1 MLICPKCDKTAVD
14 SNHFKCTVCQYEIP
28 KKNGVPCFSPE
39 LSEHNQG
46 FDRRFFSELAK
57 VEDGHFWFEGR
68 NRVILSSMR
77 RFFPRSGR
85 FLEIGCGTGFVLRG
99 IQRQFCQYQL
109 TGSEIYT
116 EGLKFASERLP
127 QVQFIQFDAKRVP
140 FISYFDGIGAFD
152 VIEHIEEDEQV
163 LKEIHK
169 ALKPEGAVILSV
181 PQHMFL
187 WSRVDEQ
194 AFHKRRY
201 SKNELVEKVR
211 RAGFDV
217 VYATS
222 FMSLLLPIMFVTR
235 FSKRK
240 KVADKMAEFTISRLS
255 NRVFEWVLALECFLT
270 SKGGISWPAGG
281 SLVLVARKLSS
292 RDAV

>member
-1 MLICPKCDKTAVD
+1 MLISPKCESTSVN
-14 SNHFKCTVCQYEIP
+14 STHFKCTACRYEIP

-57 VEDGHFWFEGR
+57 VEDGHFWFEAR
-68 NRVILSSMR
+68 NRLILSSMH

-85 FLEIGCGTGFVLRG
+85 FLEIGCGTGFVLRE
-99 IQRQFCQYQL
+99 IQRQFSQYQL

-127 QVQFIQFDAKRVP
+127 QVQFMQFDARRLP
-140 FISYFDGIGAFD
+140 FSSYFDGIGAFD
-152 VIEHIEEDEQV
+152 VIEHIEEDERV

-211 RAGFDV
+211 RAGFEV

-222 FMSLLLPIMFVTR
+222 FMSLLLPIMFLTR
-235 FSKRK
+235 FSKKK
-240 KVADKMAEFTISRLS
+240 KVADEMAEFRISGVTNGILS
-255 NRVFEWVLALECFLT
+255 WVLAVEYFAT
-270 SKGGISWPAGG
+270 STFGVTCPAGG
-281 SLVLVARKLSS
+281 SLLLVARKLSS
-292 RDAV
+292 PDAV